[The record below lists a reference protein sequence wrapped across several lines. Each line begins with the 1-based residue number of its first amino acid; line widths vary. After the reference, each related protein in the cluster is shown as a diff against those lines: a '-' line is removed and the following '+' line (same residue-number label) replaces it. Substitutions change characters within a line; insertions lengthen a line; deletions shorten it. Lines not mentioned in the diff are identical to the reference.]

1 MNKFMCNN
9 KTFETVITNTKTT
22 HGADLLPAVKHANG
36 NKRLLESCF
45 DFALQ
50 YSAPL
55 THL

>member
-9 KTFETVITNTKTT
+9 ETFETVITNTNTT
-22 HGADLLPAVKHANG
+22 HGADFLPAVKHANG
-36 NKRLLESCF
+36 NKRLLKSCF